1 MDRKKVMD
9 AELLFLTF
17 KHFDYDNDG
26 FINVQD
32 LRLAI
37 GNAGDSATQQ
47 EVEEMIADWDLD
59 NNRLIDF
66 EEFKKMMADSEA

>member
-1 MDRKKVMD
+1 MD